1 MKTIEVRLHIQANYT
16 ITNQNIWDINYIIP
30 NKDLEVSVDTDD
42 LLENE
47 DIKGC
52 ESHFRKDNNNLH
64 MNTFF
69 DFETNVSD
77 SDYRDIKAGK
87 FVQVDFCKDLIS
99 RIKFSL
105 EYIDPDKF
113 NFSINSITK
122 RIGRPKFL
130 YMIM

>member
-1 MKTIEVRLHIQANYT
+1 MNKLTVASHAHSVKLIKFTTFFFFTDMKTIEVRLHIQANYT

-77 SDYRDIKAGK
+77 GDYRDIKAGK
-87 FVQVDFCKDLIS
+87 FV
-99 RIKFSL
+99 
-105 EYIDPDKF
+105 
-113 NFSINSITK
+113 
-122 RIGRPKFL
+122 
-130 YMIM
+130 